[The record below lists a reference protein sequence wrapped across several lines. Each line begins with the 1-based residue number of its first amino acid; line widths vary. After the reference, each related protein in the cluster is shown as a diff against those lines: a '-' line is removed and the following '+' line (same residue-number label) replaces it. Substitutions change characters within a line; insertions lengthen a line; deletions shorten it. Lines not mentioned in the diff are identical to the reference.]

1 MMETG
6 DTATLPMG
14 TNAPTLVRPTT
25 LLPPEK
31 EPVHFQINLIGA
43 PPEVEQ
49 LIEHIK
55 AVAEQFLYHWK
66 TFPINLPSPLSAS
79 PGGGVGN
86 GGGTTG
92 GRSTIVSSGNNNN
105 TASTNRK
112 SRPIN
117 LRDLFIAPPFDELDA
132 VAADG
137 SGEPRLLS
145 SAQLRSLRERGEFE
159 VPSLNFPGQM
169 HRWRLSQFL
178 QKGSERTR
186 DSLLSDLALS
196 ARFLVITAKGRLS
209 GPFFSIAHAARA
221 LLSKL

>member
-1 MMETG
+1 METG
-6 DTATLPMG
+6 DTVTLPMG
-14 TNAPTLVRPTT
+14 TATPALVRPNT

-31 EPVHFQINLIGA
+31 EPVNFQINLIGA

-66 TFPINLPSPLSAS
+66 TFPINLPTPLSTS

-86 GGGTTG
+86 GGGG
-92 GRSTIVSSGNNNN
+92 GGGGTVGRIGVASNNN
-105 TASTNRK
+105 TTSTNRK

-137 SGEPRLLS
+137 TGEPRLLNNS
-145 SAQLRSLRERGEFE
+145 QLRSLRERGEFE

-169 HRWRLSQFL
+169 HRWRLSQLL

-186 DSLLSDLALS
+186 DSLLGDLAMS
-196 ARFLVITAKGRLS
+196 ARFLVISAVDRKS
-209 GPFFSIAHAARA
+209 VV
-221 LLSKL
+221 

>member
-1 MMETG
+1 METG
-6 DTATLPMG
+6 DTATLPLG
-14 TNAPTLVRPTT
+14 TAAPALVRPNT

-66 TFPINLPSPLSAS
+66 TFPINLPTPLSTS

-86 GGGTTG
+86 GGGEG
-92 GRSTIVSSGNNNN
+92 GGTVGRIGVASNNN
-105 TASTNRK
+105 TNSTNRK
-112 SRPIN
+112 LRPIN

-137 SGEPRLLS
+137 TGEPRLLNNT
-145 SAQLRSLRERGEFE
+145 QLRSLRERG
-159 VPSLNFPGQM
+159 
-169 HRWRLSQFL
+169 H
-178 QKGSERTR
+178 
-186 DSLLSDLALS
+186 D
-196 ARFLVITAKGRLS
+196 
-209 GPFFSIAHAARA
+209 
-221 LLSKL
+221 